1 MNGQP
6 PPPAGNGNRSQWW
19 LTTSVGA
26 ALIGMVVGAFTT
38 IRTSAERIA
47 VLEAQ
52 VQDTRNQLRRIEA
65 KLDHLLENGRKR

>member
-6 PPPAGNGNRSQWW
+6 LPPAGNGNRSQWW

-26 ALIGMVVGAFTT
+26 ALIGMVFGAFTT

-47 VLEAQ
+47 VLETQ

-65 KLDHLLENGRKR
+65 KLDHLLENGKKR